1 MNDDFFAAAAAD
13 IERCRGSKARSPWR
27 TLHLIWHEVGLQA
40 VLVYRFGRLLRS
52 GRRRVGIW
60 PVLPFGWL
68 LYALAAVM
76 MRRCYGI
83 HLALSA
89 EIGKGFWVV
98 HFGGIEVINCRLG
111 EQCSVGQQ
119 TKIGRES
126 ELKGPQI
133 GDRVLVGVHAQIIGP
148 ARVGSGA
155 TIAPGARVTRDIP
168 GNALVVGDPA
178 RVVFRVF
185 SNASKP
191 LPAPKHPQAA

>member
-1 MNDDFFAAAAAD
+1 M
-13 IERCRGSKARSPWR
+13 
-27 TLHLIWHEVGLQA
+27 
-40 VLVYRFGRLLRS
+40 
-52 GRRRVGIW
+52 
-60 PVLPFGWL
+60 LPFGWL